1 MDFFFR
7 KIVRDRGRA
16 LAHLAGQVAEFAKA
30 DPGDGRLATER
41 ELLGKALDDVQGIVG
56 VMVGNVMASDPRAE
70 GSPGNDPR
78 NVYKVGQNTTRL
90 LLAAGDL
97 VIGWLLLRQADVAL
111 TRLAEGTSAKDEPFY
126 RGKVAAARFFAR
138 QVLPR
143 LTAERAIAEAT
154 DNDLMDLDEAAF

>member
-1 MDFFFR
+1 M
-7 KIVRDRGRA
+7 
-16 LAHLAGQVAEFAKA
+16 
-30 DPGDGRLATER
+30 
-41 ELLGKALDDVQGIVG
+41 G
-56 VMVGNVMASDPRAE
+56 VMVGDVMAGDPR
-70 GSPGNDPR
+70 SPGGDPR
-78 NVYKVGQNTTRL
+78 SIYKVGQNTTRL

-111 TRLAEGTSAKDEPFY
+111 TGLAEGASAKDEPFY

-143 LTAERAIAEAT
+143 LAAERAIAEAT